1 MSEPVPFFSAQR
13 IHEGFD
19 ALAAVRRVLD
29 RHWYV
34 LGEEVKAFER
44 DFAAYCGVAH
54 CISLANGTDAL
65 ELALRALGI
74 GPGDP
79 VVLAG
84 NAGYY
89 GATAVAL
96 VGARPCFVDVDA
108 RTLTLSPQALQQA
121 LAQGLRPKAVL
132 VTHLYGQLADI
143 EALSTL
149 CSQNGIALVEDCAQA
164 HGARRG
170 GQLAGSWGD
179 IACFSFYPT
188 KNLGALGDGGAMA
201 TGREDLAQRVRALRQ
216 YGWSQKYHNTLALG
230 RNSRL
235 DEIQAAVLN
244 DKLPLLD
251 AANQARQALAARYNA
266 AFQGLPLTLPCSV
279 GEDFVA
285 HLYVV
290 RTPVRDAL
298 RAHLTAAG
306 IATDVHYPVPD
317 SQQAACPAGSA
328 IQPLPVT
335 EQACQTVLSL
345 PCYPG
350 MPGSDAE
357 RVIAGVRSFMSTQ
370 GS

>member
-34 LGEEVKAFER
+34 LGDEVKAFER

-96 VGARPCFVDVDA
+96 VGARPCFVDIDA

-188 KNLGALGDGGAMA
+188 KNLGALGDGGAVA

-251 AANQARQALAARYNA
+251 AANQARQALAARYKR
-266 AFQGLPLTLPCSV
+266 GLPGSA
-279 GEDFVA
+279 A
-285 HLYVV
+285 HLALFG
-290 RTPVRDAL
+290 RRRLCGPPVRGAHARARRASCPSDSRRDCHRCAL
-298 RAHLTAAG
+298 PRARLPASRLPGRFGHSATASDRASLRDG
-306 IATDVHYPVPD
+306 AV
-317 SQQAACPAGSA
+317 AA
-328 IQPLPVT
+328 
-335 EQACQTVLSL
+335 VLSRHAQVG
-345 PCYPG
+345 C
-350 MPGSDAE
+350 
-357 RVIAGVRSFMSTQ
+357 
-370 GS
+370 